1 MIGDPKVC
9 DIGVEEKKPGVE
21 MDRFFAIAMAQMMTD
36 LWKPWRTTMKRLET
50 DHHFVALRG
59 FCHRIIIV

>member
-1 MIGDPKVC
+1 MMGDSKVC

-36 LWKPWRTTMKRLET
+36 LWKPWRTIMKRL
-50 DHHFVALRG
+50 
-59 FCHRIIIV
+59 

>member
-1 MIGDPKVC
+1 MMGDPKVC
-9 DIGVEEKKPGVE
+9 DIGIEEKKPGAE
-21 MDRFFAIAMAQMMTD
+21 MGRFFVIAMAQMMTD

-50 DHHFVALRG
+50 DHNFVALRG